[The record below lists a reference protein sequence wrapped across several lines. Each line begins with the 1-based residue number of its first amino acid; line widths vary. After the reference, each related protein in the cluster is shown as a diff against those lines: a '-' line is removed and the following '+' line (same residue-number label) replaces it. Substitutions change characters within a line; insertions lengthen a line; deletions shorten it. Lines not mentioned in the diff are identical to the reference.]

1 MSWHL
6 TSSGHSWCR
15 RRRGFIFLEWT
26 GIIWSVHC
34 SLLRSRCICTNKQ
47 KRPLQCT
54 EPSYRAKIHVKAL
67 LLFPSKIG
75 RSDCFWP
82 LSKPSVFHLQ
92 TSCHHVRYARPYS
105 FQTTGVFKLY
115 RQVKTCRNLAPFVWY
130 LTENQARVLKKL
142 HLSLPK
148 TVAHNLFCRPLL

>member
-15 RRRGFIFLEWT
+15 RGRGFIFFEWT
-26 GIIWSVHC
+26 GIIWGVHC

-54 EPSYRAKIHVKAL
+54 EPSYRAKIHVQAL
-67 LLFPSKIG
+67 LPFPSKIG
-75 RSDCFWP
+75 RSDCLWP

-92 TSCHHVRYARPYS
+92 TSCHHERYARPYS
-105 FQTTGVFKLY
+105 L
-115 RQVKTCRNLAPFVWY
+115 TCRKLAPFVRY

-148 TVAHNLFCRPLL
+148 TVAPNLFCRPLL